1 MFRESEKEYFSK
13 KVQFSTLMFFY
24 KQQGNARE
32 VTYMKAVTQSD
43 EGLSETLLRLIDARF
58 GEFRKE
64 NPYITNMYINKSEN
78 AGSYHRNC
86 SFQVLYNTCKSKGA
100 KPMRYD
106 YNEPYSLPSTIS
118 LFYCWLIIIDSNYC
132 Y

>member
-1 MFRESEKEYFSK
+1 MLPYLCNTVMFRESEKEYFSK
-13 KVQFSTLMFFY
+13 KVQFSILMFFY

-64 NPYITNMYINKSEN
+64 NPYITNMYIKSEN
-78 AGSYHRNC
+78 AGSYHRNFAAFKFSITPANPKVQSLC
-86 SFQVLYNTCKSKGA
+86 VMITMNPIHYQVLFHCFTAG
-100 KPMRYD
+100 
-106 YNEPYSLPSTIS
+106 
-118 LFYCWLIIIDSNYC
+118 
-132 Y
+132 